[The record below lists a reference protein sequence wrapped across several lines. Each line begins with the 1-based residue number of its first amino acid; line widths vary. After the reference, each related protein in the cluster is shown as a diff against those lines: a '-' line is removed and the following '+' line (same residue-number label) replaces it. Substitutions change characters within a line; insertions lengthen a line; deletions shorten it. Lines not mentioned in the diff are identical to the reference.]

1 MVQCKEQVS
10 KENKQKEEDAF
21 IAYLDRS
28 PLYPPPKASQEKK
41 DLIVDADRCGK
52 CTQG

>member
-21 IAYLDRS
+21 IVCLD
-28 PLYPPPKASQEKK
+28 PPKASQEKK
-41 DLIVDADRCGK
+41 DLIVDDDRCGK